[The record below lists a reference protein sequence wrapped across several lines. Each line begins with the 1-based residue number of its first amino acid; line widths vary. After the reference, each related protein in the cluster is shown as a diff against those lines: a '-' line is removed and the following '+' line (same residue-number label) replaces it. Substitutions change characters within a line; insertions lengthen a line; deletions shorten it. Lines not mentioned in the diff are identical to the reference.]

1 MTQSVTLVILEP
13 DANTDPRDATIR
25 CLLAELRLLR
35 SALEKQRSKKSAK
48 KKPPKP
54 EISLQRSFWPL
65 PEA

>member
-35 SALEKQRSKKSAK
+35 SALEQRRSKKLGK
-48 KKPPKP
+48 GKGKQPDN
-54 EISLQRSFWPL
+54 ELQFRLF
-65 PEA
+65 